1 MLGIIAHYK
10 SNNLTGFTAI
20 LIVEE
25 YAMQVL
31 KVLDDS
37 VKALTVSKKSKQDVI
52 SCAIQSIGVIIEEY
66 KETFLAK
73 NSPEM

>member
-1 MLGIIAHYK
+1 
-10 SNNLTGFTAI
+10 
-20 LIVEE
+20 
-25 YAMQVL
+25 MQVL